1 MNLVYDFSMK
11 MKTRPKKENKLVKI
25 FRITL
30 LIVLFPFVVAFL
42 IKSYLKYKKI
52 KKSNGE
58 KIKIYDISQINAM
71 TGVEFEN
78 YLKLLFEKMGYTVSL
93 TKKSKDF
100 GVDLILEK
108 NGKKTI
114 LQAKCYSNT
123 VGVSAVQEIISA
135 RNHYNI
141 FDAIVMTNKTFS
153 KEAQILAEENK
164 VMLAGKEELECL
176 ILKYPVYFEREVQR
190 FVATK
195 PESIKEIEDKYP
207 SWI

>member
-1 MNLVYDFSMK
+1 MKLVYDFSM
-11 MKTRPKKENKLVKI
+11 RRRRENKIIKFI
-25 FRITL
+25 RITL
-30 LIVLFPFVVAFL
+30 IIVLFPFVVAFL
-42 IKSYLKYKKI
+42 VKSYLKYKQR
-52 KKSNGE
+52 KKANSE
-58 KIKIYDISQINAM
+58 MIKIYDISQINSM

-78 YLKLLFEKMGYTVSL
+78 YLKLLFEKMGYKVSL

-114 LQAKCYSNT
+114 LQAKCYSGT

-153 KEAQILAEENK
+153 KEARVLADESK
-164 VMLAGKEELECL
+164 VMLAGREELESL
-176 ILKYPVYFEREVQR
+176 VSKYPVYFEREVQKC
-190 FVATK
+190 VATK
-195 PESIKEIEDKYP
+195 IEAIKEIEEKYP
-207 SWI
+207 YWI

>member
-1 MNLVYDFSMK
+1 MKLVYDFSMK
-11 MKTRPKKENKLVKI
+11 QAKRENKVIKFI
-25 FRITL
+25 RITL
-30 LIVLFPFVVAFL
+30 IIVLFPFVVAFL
-42 IKSYLKYKKI
+42 LKSYLKYKKR
-52 KKSNGE
+52 KKANSE
-58 KIKIYDISQINAM
+58 MIKIYDISQINSM

-78 YLKLLFEKMGYTVSL
+78 YLKLLFEKMGYKVSL

-114 LQAKCYSNT
+114 LQAKCYSGT

-153 KEAQILAEENK
+153 KEARVLADESK
-164 VMLAGKEELECL
+164 VMLAGKEELESL
-176 ILKYPVYFEREVQR
+176 ILKYPVYFEREVQKC
-190 FVATK
+190 VATNLEAVK
-195 PESIKEIEDKYP
+195 QIEEKYP
-207 SWI
+207 YWI

>member
-1 MNLVYDFSMK
+1 MKLVYDFSMK
-11 MKTRPKKENKLVKI
+11 QTKRENKVVKFI
-25 FRITL
+25 RITL
-30 LIVLFPFVVAFL
+30 IIVLFPFVMAFL
-42 IKSYLKYKKI
+42 VKSYLKHKQRKKAN
-52 KKSNGE
+52 SE
-58 KIKIYDISQINAM
+58 KIKIYDISQINSM

-78 YLKLLFEKMGYTVSL
+78 YLKLLFEKMGYKVSL

-114 LQAKCYSNT
+114 LQAKCYSGT

-153 KEAQILAEENK
+153 KEARVLADESK
-164 VMLAGKEELECL
+164 VMLAGREELESL
-176 ILKYPVYFEREVQR
+176 VSKYPVYFEREVQKC
-190 FVATK
+190 VATK
-195 PESIKEIEDKYP
+195 IEAIKEIEEKYP
-207 SWI
+207 YWI

>member
-11 MKTRPKKENKLVKI
+11 IKTRPKRENKFVKT

-42 IKSYLKYKKI
+42 IKRYKAYKKT
-52 KKSNGE
+52 KKANSE
-58 KIKIYDISQINAM
+58 KIKIYDISQINSM
-71 TGVEFEN
+71 SGGEFEN
-78 YLKLLFEKMGYTVSL
+78 YLKLLFEKMGYRVSL

-114 LQAKCYSNT
+114 MQAKCYSNT
-123 VGVSAVQEIISA
+123 VGVAAVQEIISA
-135 RNHYNI
+135 RNHYKI

-153 KEAQILAEENK
+153 KEAQILAEESK
-164 VMLAGKEELECL
+164 VMLAGKEELESL
-176 ILKYPVYFEREVQR
+176 VSKYPVYFEREVQKC
-190 FVATK
+190 VATK
-195 PESIKEIEDKYP
+195 PEAIKEIEDKYP